1 MEWVSKSDVQPR
13 IPPSTGAQEGKHTFH
28 GPINSH
34 YVSYEGGAKAP
45 KVKTAVKVLGGVGG
59 LGGLYYVIKPLG
71 SFYLMMMKR
80 LLCYEKRIGGGE
92 KWLKT

>member
-1 MEWVSKSDVQPR
+1 MGVKVGCAAAH
-13 IPPSTGAQEGKHTFH
+13 PPSTGAQKGKNAFPR
-28 GPINSH
+28 PINSH

-45 KVKTAVKVLGGVGG
+45 KVKTAVKVLGGGAG
-59 LGGLYYVIKPLG
+59 EGLYYVIKPLG

-80 LLCYEKRIGGGE
+80 LLCYGKRIGGGE